1 MSTAKESSAADRP
14 RLMVGAMSG
23 TSCDGVDAALI
34 KVSGRG
40 EGMRARYV
48 AHLERPFAADFR
60 RRLLAVRE
68 AGGCS
73 FAELA
78 EIGRTLTL
86 AYAAAV
92 NDLLAEAGAT
102 DVAAVAAHGQT
113 LYHAPPDTIQWL
125 DPSLLAAETGL
136 QVVSD
141 FRRADCAAGGQGAPL
156 VPFADWVFFRH
167 PTKTRV
173 ILNLGGIANLTY
185 LPAGGGVGDV
195 IAFDTGPGCCLSDWI
210 ARERGVG
217 EIDRDGD
224 LAATGDGGCLWAIE
238 WMEEQHYPALRPPK
252 STDTAEVIAA
262 YRIFRETRSIPAASC
277 SAADEL
283 SKAAKLVATSI
294 VEQMVVYLEQRA
306 DVEVFVGGGG
316 ARNRAIVAAL
326 DYYLV
331 SYGVTTSSLRTLDA
345 LGLPAQAREAACFA
359 VLGAATLDGE
369 PANVPSATGA
379 SGRVVLGS
387 VTPKPRR

>member
-1 MSTAKESSAADRP
+1 MVEAQTE
-14 RLMVGAMSG
+14 RLLIGAMSG
-23 TSCDGVDAALI
+23 TSCDGVDAAL
-34 KVSGRG
+34 VAVTGRG
-40 EGMRARYV
+40 EGMTARYV
-48 AHLERPFAADFR
+48 AHVERPFAAGFR
-60 RRLLAVRE
+60 RELLRIRE
-68 AGGCS
+68 NGGCS

-78 EIGRTLTL
+78 AVGRTLTL

-92 NDLLAEAGAT
+92 NDLLAETGAEN
-102 DVAAVAAHGQT
+102 VAAVAAHGQT

-136 QVVSD
+136 PVVSD

-167 PTKTRV
+167 REKSRV

-185 LPAGGGVGDV
+185 LPAGGGIGDV
-195 IAFDTGPGCCLSDWI
+195 IAFDTGPGCCISDWI

-238 WMEEQHYPALRPPK
+238 WMEEQHYPAIPPPK

-262 YRIFRETRSIPAASC
+262 YRVFRESRSIPAASY

-283 SKAAKLVATSI
+283 SAAAKLVATSVAEQI
-294 VEQMVVYLEQRA
+294 LVFLPDREPATVEL
-306 DVEVFVGGGG
+306 FVGGGG
-316 ARNRAIVAAL
+316 ARNRTIVAAL
-326 DYYLV
+326 DCYLI

-359 VLGAATLDGE
+359 VLAASTLDGE
-369 PANVPSATGA
+369 PGNVPRATGA
-379 SGRVVLGS
+379 RRRMVLGS
-387 VTPKPRR
+387 VTPRPA